1 MKSYYHL
8 PIKEKGSFLI
18 ETLVAVAILTGS
30 VLGVFKVISINDYAE
45 YDYIQR
51 VVISTEIYN
60 YYSICSVLLSN
71 KFSKN
76 FNQISVHFRDLSTPD
91 TPAAARDCS
100 TGASE
105 ATFVPTLAGNGYKD
119 QRDLWLSNV
128 LRNHSLP
135 LIDSKIAIG
144 IAETNRFGLQR
155 AVFTAY
161 ACFKSLNMKKNHYVF
176 YGTLPL
182 ANFHSVRIDGQP
194 IEDIIW
200 CQLDSIPDANC
211 RFYSETANPR
221 GYAVNYKLPYTVDRK
236 E

>member
-1 MKSYYHL
+1 MKSYYRL
-8 PIKEKGSFLI
+8 PLKEKGSFLI

-60 YYSICSVLLSN
+60 YYSICSVLLSR
-71 KFSKN
+71 KFSQN
-76 FNQISVHFRDLSTPD
+76 FNQIKIHFPDLST
-91 TPAAARDCS
+91 TASVASNCN

-105 ATFVPTLAGNGYKD
+105 ADFVPTLAGNGYKD

-135 LIDSKIAIG
+135 LINSKVAIG
-144 IAETNRFGLQR
+144 IVAINRLGSQR

-161 ACFKSLNMKKNHYVF
+161 ACFKSLNMKENHYSF
-176 YGTLPL
+176 SGALPL
-182 ANFHSVRIDGQP
+182 TDIHSVNIDGQP
-194 IEDIIW
+194 IEDIVW
-200 CQLDSIPDANC
+200 CQLDSIPDAAC
-211 RFYSETANPR
+211 RFFYENGRPR
-221 GYAVNYKLPYTVDRK
+221 PYVVNYKLPYTVDRK